1 MYKEVVI
8 TSNLRKN
15 MENFKYEV
23 IKVCKQSGARVG
35 RFTTPHGVIETPV
48 FMPVGTNATV
58 KALTPKNVED
68 AKASIVLANTYHLYL
83 RPGAELVEKAGGLH
97 NFMNW
102 HKPVYAGFCF
112 QSPTNR
118 AIFKIYII
126 YFYL

>member
-1 MYKEVVI
+1 
-8 TSNLRKN
+8 

-102 HKPVYAGFCF
+102 HNFKNAQDNARRSNFFVIHRRIKAFYGTGRVYC
-112 QSPTNR
+112 R
-118 AIFKIYII
+118 AK
-126 YFYL
+126 